1 MKKFIRIFSIVMCVI
16 MLAGFGNSLVDA
28 AEKDTLTVVIYA
40 DPGSLDPHD
49 TTGVPHHQVT
59 RQIFETL
66 VVRGVDGKLQPWLAE
81 KWEYEDDTTL
91 VMQIRKGVLFHNGE
105 ELKANDVLF
114 SLKRMREDN
123 TTAAMQVTAI
133 DFDKSSVE
141 GEYTL
146 KIVTHEPSPML
157 LAQLENPMAAIIS
170 EKSYSENSGNF
181 FDAGSIGT
189 GPYKLVSYRSGD
201 RVTLVGND
209 KYWIE
214 GQPKIN
220 NLVIKI
226 ITDGSSRAI
235 EAESGGADIVYDISP
250 NDVDRVDATDG
261 VSMVRSIGTKTEFI
275 SLNASNKPLDD
286 IRVRQAIFYALD
298 LDQIAAVAF
307 GSYGLK
313 ATGIISPGVDG
324 RVDLTSTFV
333 ARDISKAKELL
344 AEAGYPEGLTLELTA
359 PNTDQLRMDICEAA
373 QAQLS
378 EAGIQVKINYKEFNT
393 WVSDMISGNATI
405 GEYAFT
411 ASTGEAGRVLMRFMP
426 EYSESKVFSWYDD
439 EYIRVCKQALRTIDD
454 TERNK
459 LFAQCQQMLMD
470 AFIIYPVWHKEINAA
485 VQDYVKGFKIETS
498 YEQHYLQTVYF
509 D

>member
-1 MKKFIRIFSIVMCVI
+1 VKKFIRIFSIVMCVI

-28 AEKDTLTVVIYA
+28 AEKDALTVVIYA

-286 IRVRQAIFYALD
+286 IRVRQAIFYALG

-324 RVDLTSTFV
+324 RVDLTPTFV
-333 ARDISKAKELL
+333 GRDISKAKELL
-344 AEAGYPEGLTLELTA
+344 AKAGYPEGLTLELTA